1 MTKKEHPVKLYC
13 SNGKFVWKK
22 GIKWKV
28 QALRPLWDD
37 MCIHRK
43 LDIPEGEILDIQN
56 CYQNLYGTFI
66 EVVYH
71 GQTYSV
77 KPKYCE
83 VIFDSSI

>member
-1 MTKKEHPVKLYC
+1 MTKKKYPVKLYC
-13 SNGKFVWKK
+13 SNGKFVW
-22 GIKWKV
+22 GSECQWKV
-28 QALRPLWDD
+28 RSIRSLWDD

-43 LDIPEGEILDIQN
+43 LEIPEGEVLDIQN

-83 VIFDSSI
+83 VIND